1 MTSLGYILN
10 RINLLWLTAPPL
22 IVLSVVG
29 YDLYLFS
36 QPLTGRAVIL
46 AALLFYFVVETW
58 PYRWVLDM
66 IIVLLAMSLIADGI
80 QHSQMV
86 IRSVAHV

>member
-29 YDLYLFS
+29 YDLDLFS

-80 QHSQMV
+80 QQSQMV